1 MHRAGR
7 SPRGRELRIEEVP
20 SAHQGPYNKEG
31 AIVMVYLVSHF
42 LLLMVAVVVVVLL
55 LLLRLQ
61 GWVSLVSMS
70 LLLLAVVLL

>member
-1 MHRAGR
+1 
-7 SPRGRELRIEEVP
+7 
-20 SAHQGPYNKEG
+20 
-31 AIVMVYLVSHF
+31 MVYLVSHF